1 MIPKFKTVVDE
12 YLEFKCV
19 TYGWLLPDDHELYKF
34 FKLSVRKA
42 EINITSSQ
50 LVSYELLEDI
60 ELSLVMKFLS

>member
-19 TYGWLLPDDHELYKF
+19 TYGWELPDDHELYKF

-42 EINITSSQ
+42 EINITSQ

-60 ELSLVMKFLS
+60 ELCLVMKFPS